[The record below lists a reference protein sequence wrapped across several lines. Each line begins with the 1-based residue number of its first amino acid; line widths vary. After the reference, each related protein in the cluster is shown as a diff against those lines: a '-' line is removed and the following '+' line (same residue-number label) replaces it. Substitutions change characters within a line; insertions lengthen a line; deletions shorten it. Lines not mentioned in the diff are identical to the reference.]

1 MLRQTI
7 SDRNKFIMD
16 ISDEEL
22 AAYIKN
28 SQRSRSSVGKRDMT
42 GQWERIMDGT
52 DVIYYEFLEND
63 SFRRKRVGRYPYIHL
78 VKTAA
83 GSTPS
88 WMLSVFV
95 VSMQFNYWIFQFI
108 ELIGFNIF
116 LIQK

>member
-1 MLRQTI
+1 MR
-7 SDRNKFIMD
+7 
-16 ISDEEL
+16 
-22 AAYIKN
+22 
-28 SQRSRSSVGKRDMT
+28 
-42 GQWERIMDGT
+42 
-52 DVIYYEFLEND
+52 
-63 SFRRKRVGRYPYIHL
+63 IHL

-108 ELIGFNIF
+108 ELIELIGLNIF